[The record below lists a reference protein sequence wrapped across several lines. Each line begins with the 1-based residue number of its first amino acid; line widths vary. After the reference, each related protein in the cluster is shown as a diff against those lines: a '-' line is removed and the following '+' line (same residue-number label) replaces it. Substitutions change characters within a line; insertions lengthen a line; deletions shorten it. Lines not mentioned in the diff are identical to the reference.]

1 MPPYWE
7 VMRRTLALALALG
20 AVWAAVA
27 AADGGGPS
35 PGLDFGNGVVAPGGK
50 LRYSAVS
57 DGRTTVL
64 ESVVIGT
71 GKIRNLTFFTG
82 MFGIPRVTFGGDNG
96 GLSRDGDNLVL
107 ATWVGPPRTRFLL
120 VNART
125 FQIRG
130 QVRLP
135 GRFSFDAI
143 SPDGSLMYLIQYLGP
158 RTAIYQPYAV
168 RAFNWNTLKLYP
180 GSIVDRREP
189 DEKMTGQ
196 PLARTGKA
204 NGWAYTLYSRVK
216 KPPFVHALDTVHRR
230 AFCID
235 LPWKHSGKWIGSV
248 RLRVRGGT
256 LELRRGGRTIG
267 RMDTKTLRLG

>member
-1 MPPYWE
+1 
-7 VMRRTLALALALG
+7 MRRTLALALALG
-20 AVWAAVA
+20 AASAAIA
-27 AADGGGPS
+27 AGSDGGPS

-71 GKIRNLTFFTG
+71 GRIRNTTFFKG
-82 MFGIPRVTFGGDNG
+82 LFGIPRVTFGGDTG

-107 ATWVGPPRTRFLL
+107 ATWVGPPSTRFLL
-120 VNART
+120 VDART

-130 QVRLP
+130 RVRLS

-158 RTAIYQPYAV
+158 PNAVYQPYAV
-168 RAFNWNTLKLYP
+168 RAFNWNTLKLDP

-196 PLARTGKA
+196 PLARTGSVS
-204 NGWAYTLYSRVK
+204 GWAYTLYSRAK
-216 KPPFVHALDTVHRR
+216 KSPFVHALDTVHRR

-235 LPWKHSGKWIGSV
+235 LPWKHSGAWIARV

-267 RMDTKTLRLG
+267 RMDTKTLKVS